1 MLTSGG
7 CLGEIQPSYCP
18 FFSKQKRRDGMEPRI
33 HMLNLGCLTSWA
45 LWQLDGFYLFRAPLS
60 QRRFLEAL
68 KT

>member
-7 CLGEIQPSYCP
+7 CLGEIQPRYCP

-33 HMLNLGCLTSWA
+33 HMLNPCVLTSWA

-68 KT
+68 KI